1 MLSTDPIDLLLDV
14 DGDIVID
21 SDLRWATGLPAI
33 AQGIRIQLQL
43 VKGEW
48 FLDLDDGVPYYERE
62 GVTSA
67 EALLGGRFNQARA
80 TAAFRAAI
88 LRAPGVNT
96 ITSLAVAFDG
106 STRQLTVTWAVRTTF
121 GDTLADALTRGV

>member
-14 DGDIVID
+14 NGDIVID
-21 SDLRWATGLPAI
+21 TDLQWSTGLNGI
-33 AQGIRIQLQL
+33 TQGIRIQLRL

-62 GVTSA
+62 GVTA
-67 EALLGGRFNQARA
+67 DEALLAGRFNEAKA
-80 TAAFRAAI
+80 LAAFRAAI

-106 STRQLTVTWAVRTTF
+106 PTRKLTVTWSVRTKF
-121 GDTLADALTRGV
+121 GDTPVDTLTRGV